1 MQIEDDT
8 LTKQQ
13 AFLAMFA
20 YLEIHFKRFGPGE
33 VGTVLSELSLLPDG
47 GTFDPAA
54 WDDWIKCVQKAK
66 HGEVDANFS
75 WESKS

>member
-8 LTKQQ
+8 LTKQE

-20 YLEIHFKRFGPGE
+20 YLEIHFRRFGPGE
-33 VGTVLSELSLLPDG
+33 IGAVLSELSLLPDG
-47 GTFDPAA
+47 GTSDPAA

-66 HGEVDANFS
+66 RGEVDANFG
-75 WESKS
+75 WQSKN